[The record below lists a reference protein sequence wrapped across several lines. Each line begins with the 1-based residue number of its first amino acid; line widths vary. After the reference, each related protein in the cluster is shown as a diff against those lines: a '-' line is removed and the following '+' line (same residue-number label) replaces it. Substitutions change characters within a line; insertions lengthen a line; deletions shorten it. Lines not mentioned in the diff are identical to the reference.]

1 MAPKR
6 KTTAAPAARKKVARK
21 GLAKGDMFPSVEPL
35 PTDEGTTVDLNVRGR
50 RRRGGGVRQ
59 DRGAAIGRR
68 AGPPPRRE
76 TSYLSSTP
84 PPPTPPLP
92 HPPNTAPPPTSLQAI
107 VQETGLLLFSYP
119 KANTSGCTA
128 QARGFSRN
136 AAAVEAAGY
145 TIFGISADKPQT
157 QANWRAKEDNAFAFN
172 LLSDPTHELALKK
185 LGWSKGGDS
194 VARSHMIVAK
204 GGKILEYETPIKSGD
219 SVAQGVLA
227 ATGKE
232 AV

>member
-1 MAPKR
+1 MACAKIEGR
-6 KTTAAPAARKKVARK
+6 RSDDVRAPPRAAR
-21 GLAKGDMFPSVEPL
+21 PPTSL
-35 PTDEGTTVDLNVRGR
+35 PHHR
-50 RRRGGGVRQ
+50 R
-59 DRGAAIGRR
+59 
-68 AGPPPRRE
+68 PRRPAR
-76 TSYLSSTP
+76 THQTP
-84 PPPTPPLP
+84 P
-92 HPPNTAPPPTSLQAI
+92 PPPTSLQAI